1 MIWYNMTVAYP
12 KGIEVNENIIG
23 ADAHEDDDRDDVEE
37 GEKFDRQKD
46 HVDWISRRQ
55 IQENETTRGYKWRG
69 RTSQRTS

>member
-46 HVDWISRRQ
+46 HVD
-55 IQENETTRGYKWRG
+55 
-69 RTSQRTS
+69 